1 MKLWKGRLSGTL
13 NQTAAVLN
21 SSLGVDVRM
30 AQQDVSGSLAWA
42 RALERSGLITKED
55 LYAINGG
62 LETISKE
69 LANDHFAFTES
80 DEDIHTAVERRLTE
94 LIGAPAG
101 KLHTGRSRNDQVV
114 TDFRLWMMCEIQALD
129 AALQDLQREL
139 LERAESD
146 WGVILPGYTHFQQ
159 AQPLLLSH
167 WWLSHFWA
175 LQRDHD
181 RLQALA
187 KETAV
192 LPLGSGALSGSGFV
206 MDRFALAAD
215 LGFDAPSPNS
225 VDAVSDRDFA
235 LDFTHCAA
243 MIGLHL
249 SRLAEAL
256 ILYSTREFGF
266 ITFADEFSTG
276 SSLMPQKKNPDPME
290 LVRGKCGVLIGLQTG
305 LMAVVK
311 ATPSAYDKDLQED
324 KAPVMQAADIL
335 AMILPVSAGALRTL
349 NVNREHIAAA
359 LDPAM
364 LATDLADYLVEKGV
378 PFREAYQVVGQA
390 VRWSVEQGVALPA
403 ITTESWKS
411 LHPAFAEDVK
421 EVFKFQRA
429 VARRASWG
437 GTAPEAVR
445 LQMERARQVLG
456 LKNGAKP
463 PK

>member
-1 MKLWKGRLSGTL
+1 MWKGRLSGSL
-13 NQTAAVLN
+13 NAAAAALN
-21 SSLGVDVRM
+21 SSLAVDVNM
-30 AQQDVSGSLAWA
+30 AQQDVRGSQAWA
-42 RALERSGLITKED
+42 RALARSGLITKED
-55 LYAINGG
+55 LYAISGG

-69 LANDHFAFTES
+69 LASESFVFAES

-114 TDFRLWMMCEIQALD
+114 TDFRLWMLNAIQAAD
-129 AALQDLQREL
+129 AGLAGVQSAL
-139 LERAESD
+139 LERAEAD

-167 WWLSHFWA
+167 WWMAHFWA
-175 LQRDHD
+175 LQRDRE
-181 RLQALA
+181 RLADL
-187 KETAV
+187 KEETGV
-192 LPLGSGALSGSGFV
+192 LPLGCGALAGSGFV
-206 MDRFALAAD
+206 IDRFALAAD
-215 LGFDAPSPNS
+215 LGFAAPAPNS

-235 LDFTHCAA
+235 LDFLHCAA
-243 MIGLHL
+243 MTGLHL

-266 ITFADEFSTG
+266 ITFADEYSTG

-290 LVRGKCGVLIGLQTG
+290 LVRGKSGVLIGLQTG

-324 KAPVMQAADIL
+324 KAPVMESASLLDL
-335 AMILPVSAGALRTL
+335 LLPVTAGALRTL
-349 NVNREHIAAA
+349 TLNREKIAAA

-378 PFREAYQVVGQA
+378 PFREAYQAVGAA
-390 VRWSVEQGVALPA
+390 VRWSVEQGVAVCDLPLE
-403 ITTESWKS
+403 TWRE
-411 LHPAFAEDVK
+411 LHPAFASDVK
-421 EVFKFQRA
+421 DVFQFARA

-445 LQMERARQVLG
+445 LQMERARKLLVLG
-456 LKNGAKP
+456 GGQP
-463 PK
+463 

>member
-1 MKLWKGRLSGTL
+1 MKLWKGRLSGAL
-13 NQTAAVLN
+13 NQTAAELN
-21 SSLGVDVRM
+21 SSLGVDIRM
-30 AQQDVSGSLAWA
+30 AQEDVTGSLAWA
-42 RALERSGLITKED
+42 RGLERGGLITKED
-55 LYAINGG
+55 LFAISSG

-69 LANDHFAFTES
+69 LASGSFEFSES

-114 TDFRLWMMCEIQALD
+114 TDFRLWMLHEISALD
-129 AALQDLQREL
+129 EGLSGLQREL

-167 WWLSHFWA
+167 WWLAHFWA
-175 LQRDHD
+175 LQRDKE
-181 RLQALA
+181 RVNALA

-192 LPLGSGALSGSGFV
+192 LPLGSGALAGSGFV
-206 MDRFALAAD
+206 IDRFALASD
-215 LGFDAPSPNS
+215 LGFNAPSPNS

-266 ITFADEFSTG
+266 ITFADEYSTG

-290 LVRGKCGVLIGLQTG
+290 LVRGKSGVLIGLQTG

-324 KAPVMQAADIL
+324 KAPVMQAADLL
-335 AMILPVSAGALRTL
+335 ALLLPVTGGALRTL
-349 NVNREHIAAA
+349 TVNRQKIAAA
-359 LDPAM
+359 LDPSM

-378 PFREAYQVVGQA
+378 PFREAYQVVGTA
-390 VRWSVEQGVALPA
+390 VRWSGEQGVAVSEIPFDTWRA
-403 ITTESWKS
+403 F
-411 LHPAFAEDVK
+411 HPAFAEDVK
-421 EVFKFQRA
+421 DVFQFQRA

-437 GTAPEAVR
+437 GTAPESVR
-445 LQMERARQVLG
+445 LQMERARQTLG
-456 LKNGAKP
+456 SK
-463 PK
+463 

>member
-1 MKLWKGRLSGTL
+1 MKLWKGRLSGSL
-13 NQTAAVLN
+13 NAAAAALN
-21 SSLGVDVRM
+21 SSLAVDVNM
-30 AQQDVSGSLAWA
+30 AQQDVRGSQAWA
-42 RALERSGLITKED
+42 RALARSGLITKED
-55 LYAINGG
+55 LYAILGG

-69 LANDHFAFTES
+69 LASETFLFAES

-114 TDFRLWMMCEIQALD
+114 TDFRLWMLDAIQAADSGL
-129 AALQDLQREL
+129 AGVQSAL
-139 LERAESD
+139 LERAEAD

-167 WWLSHFWA
+167 WWMAHFWA
-175 LQRDHD
+175 LQRDRE
-181 RLQALA
+181 RLVDLKQ
-187 KETAV
+187 ETGV
-192 LPLGSGALSGSGFV
+192 LPLGCGALAGSGFV
-206 MDRFALAAD
+206 IDRFALAAD
-215 LGFDAPSPNS
+215 LGFAAPAPNS

-235 LDFTHCAA
+235 LDFLHCAS

-266 ITFADEFSTG
+266 ITFADEYSTG

-290 LVRGKCGVLIGLQTG
+290 LVRGKSGVLIGLQTG

-324 KAPVMQAADIL
+324 KAPVMEAASL
-335 AMILPVSAGALRTL
+335 LEMLLPVTAGALRTL
-349 NVNREHIAAA
+349 QVNREKIAAA

-378 PFREAYQVVGQA
+378 PFREAYQAVGAA
-390 VRWSVEQGVALPA
+390 VRWSVEQGVSVCDLPLE
-403 ITTESWKS
+403 TWRG
-411 LHPAFAEDVK
+411 LHPAFAADVK
-421 EVFKFQRA
+421 EVFQFPRA

-445 LQMERARQVLG
+445 LQMERARKMLALG
-456 LKNGAKP
+456 GGQP
-463 PK
+463 